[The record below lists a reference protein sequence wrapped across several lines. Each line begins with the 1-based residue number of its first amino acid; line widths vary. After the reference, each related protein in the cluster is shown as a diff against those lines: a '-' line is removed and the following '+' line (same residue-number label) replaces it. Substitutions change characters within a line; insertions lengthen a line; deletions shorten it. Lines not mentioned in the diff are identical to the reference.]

1 MSNFKNIIFVD
12 DDEDDRMVFS
22 AVIHETYTNILYNDF
37 KSAEEVISYLDCDF
51 IMSPDLI
58 FLDLNMP
65 LKDGFFVLRALKKKE
80 RLKNIPVVIFSTSK
94 NPSDIEKSKKLGA
107 VGYAVKPSDIGT
119 LMQVI
124 QTAADKIIYAENPAR
139 NLMLL

>member
-51 IMSPDLI
+51 IMPPDLI

>member
-1 MSNFKNIIFVD
+1 MSNFKNIIFID

-22 AVIHETYTNILYNDF
+22 DVIHETYPDILYNDF
-37 KSAEEVISYLDCDF
+37 KSAEDALSFLDCDF
-51 IMSPDLI
+51 IMPPDVI

-65 LKDGFFVLRALKKKE
+65 LKDGFYVLRTLKKRE

-107 VGYAVKPSDIGT
+107 VGYAVKPSDVSS

-124 QTAADKIIYAENPAR
+124 QTAADKIIYAENPAK

>member
-22 AVIHETYTNILYNDF
+22 DVIHEAYPDVLYNDF
-37 KSAEEVISYLDCDF
+37 KSAEEVLNFLDCDF
-51 IMSPDLI
+51 IMPPDLI

-65 LKDGFFVLRALKKKE
+65 LKDGFFVLRTLKKKE

-107 VGYAVKPSDIGT
+107 VGYAVKPSEIGV
-119 LMQVI
+119 LMDVI
-124 QTAADKIIYAENPAR
+124 KIAAEKIVFAETPAK